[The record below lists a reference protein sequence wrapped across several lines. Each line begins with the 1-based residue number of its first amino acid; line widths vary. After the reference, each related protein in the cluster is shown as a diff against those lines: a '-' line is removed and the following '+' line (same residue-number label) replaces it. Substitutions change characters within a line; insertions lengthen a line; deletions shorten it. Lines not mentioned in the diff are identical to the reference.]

1 MSKDLSNYRD
11 KYLKGEL
18 IEKNLP
24 KDPFDLFDN
33 WFEDLEKFGNEREN
47 NAMSLSTVNDKNV
60 PTTRVVLL
68 KQFSKNGFVFYSNYD
83 SRKGKHIDNNP
94 NVCISFYWPSMERQV
109 IINGKVSKI
118 SAIESDK
125 YFNSRPKSSQLGA
138 IISNQSEIIP
148 SRKYLEEKLSKFNI
162 SNNNLKR
169 PSNWGGYILKP
180 ELFEFWQGRDS
191 RLHDRIIFSKSKTNW
206 NQKRLSP

>member
-1 MSKDLSNYRD
+1 MTDKNDIFSGDNPFQIFKRWLHDASKTEINDHD
-11 KYLKGEL
+11 A
-18 IEKNLP
+18 I
-24 KDPFDLFDN
+24 
-33 WFEDLEKFGNEREN
+33 
-47 NAMSLSTVNDKNV
+47 ALSTVDVDGLPNV
-60 PTTRVVLL
+60 RMVLL
-68 KQFSKNGFVFYSNYD
+68 RGIEDSSFVFYTNYD

-109 IINGKVSKI
+109 IIHGKVSKI
-118 SAIESDK
+118 SAIQSDK

-148 SRKYLEEKLSKFNI
+148 SRKFLEEKLSKFNI

-206 NQKRLSP
+206 DQKRLSP

>member
-109 IINGKVSKI
+109 IINGKLSKI

-148 SRKYLEEKLSKFNI
+148 SRKYLEEKLSKFTI

-206 NQKRLSP
+206 DQKRLSP

>member
-24 KDPFDLFDN
+24 TNPFDLFDN

-206 NQKRLSP
+206 DQKRLSP

>member
-11 KYLKGEL
+11 KYLKGKL

-47 NAMSLSTVNDKNV
+47 NAMSLTTVNDKNV

-68 KQFSKNGFVFYSNYD
+68 KQFSRNGFVFYTNYD

-125 YFNSRPKSSQLGA
+125 YFKSRPKSSQLGA

-162 SNNNLKR
+162 SNNNLNR

-191 RLHDRIIFSKSKTNW
+191 RLHDRIIFSKSKNNW
-206 NQKRLSP
+206 DQKRLSP

>member
-18 IEKNLP
+18 IEKKLP

-47 NAMSLSTVNDKNV
+47 NAMSLTTVNDKNV

-68 KQFSKNGFVFYSNYD
+68 KQFSKNGFVFYTNYD

-148 SRKYLEEKLSKFNI
+148 SRKFLEEKLSKFNN
-162 SNNNLKR
+162 SNNNLNR

-206 NQKRLSP
+206 DQKRLSP

>member
-83 SRKGKHIDNNP
+83 SRKGKHIYNNP

-148 SRKYLEEKLSKFNI
+148 SRKFLEEKLSKLNF

-206 NQKRLSP
+206 DQKRLSP

>member
-47 NAMSLSTVNDKNV
+47 NAMSLTTVNDKNV

-68 KQFSKNGFVFYSNYD
+68 KQFSKNGFVFYTNYD

-162 SNNNLKR
+162 SNNNLNR

-206 NQKRLSP
+206 DQKRLSP

>member
-24 KDPFDLFDN
+24 TDPFDLFNN

-206 NQKRLSP
+206 DQKRLSP

>member
-68 KQFSKNGFVFYSNYD
+68 KQFSKNGFVFYTNYG
-83 SRKGKHIDNNP
+83 SRKGKHIDINP

-162 SNNNLKR
+162 SNNNLNR

-206 NQKRLSP
+206 DQKRLSP

>member
-18 IEKNLP
+18 IEKKLP

-47 NAMSLSTVNDKNV
+47 NAMSLTTVNDKNV

-68 KQFSKNGFVFYSNYD
+68 KQFSKNGFVFYTNYD

-109 IINGKVSKI
+109 IINGKVTKI

-148 SRKYLEEKLSKFNI
+148 SRKFLEEKLSKFNI
-162 SNNNLKR
+162 SNNNLNR

-206 NQKRLSP
+206 DQKRLSP

>member
-109 IINGKVSKI
+109 IINGKVIKI

-162 SNNNLKR
+162 SNNNLNR

-206 NQKRLSP
+206 DQKRLSP

>member
-68 KQFSKNGFVFYSNYD
+68 KQFSKNGFVFYTNYD

-118 SAIESDK
+118 SSIESDK

-148 SRKYLEEKLSKFNI
+148 SRKYLEEKLIKFNI
-162 SNNNLKR
+162 SNNNLNR

-206 NQKRLSP
+206 DQKRLSP

>member
-24 KDPFDLFDN
+24 KNPFDLFDN

-47 NAMSLSTVNDKNV
+47 NAMSLTTVNDKNV

-148 SRKYLEEKLSKFNI
+148 SRKYLEEKFSKFNI
-162 SNNNLKR
+162 SNNNLNR

-191 RLHDRIIFSKSKTNW
+191 RLHDRIIFSKSNTNW
-206 NQKRLSP
+206 DQKRLSP

>member
-47 NAMSLSTVNDKNV
+47 NAMSLTTVNDKNV

-68 KQFSKNGFVFYSNYD
+68 KQFSRNGFVFYTNYD

-162 SNNNLKR
+162 SNNNLNR

-206 NQKRLSP
+206 DQKRLSP

>member
-18 IEKNLP
+18 IENNLP
-24 KDPFDLFDN
+24 KNPFDLFDN

-162 SNNNLKR
+162 SNNNLNR

-206 NQKRLSP
+206 DQKRLSP

>member
-47 NAMSLSTVNDKNV
+47 NAMSLSTVNHKNV

-162 SNNNLKR
+162 SNNNLNR

-206 NQKRLSP
+206 DQKRLSP

>member
-24 KDPFDLFDN
+24 KNPFDLFDN

-47 NAMSLSTVNDKNV
+47 NAMSLTTVNDKNV

-68 KQFSKNGFVFYSNYD
+68 KQFSKNGFVFYTNYD

-94 NVCISFYWPSMERQV
+94 NVCISFYWPSVERQV

-148 SRKYLEEKLSKFNI
+148 SRKYLEEKFSKFNI
-162 SNNNLKR
+162 SNNNLNR

-206 NQKRLSP
+206 DQKRLSP

>member
-18 IEKNLP
+18 IEKNLS

-118 SAIESDK
+118 SAIESEK

-206 NQKRLSP
+206 DQKRLSP

>member
-118 SAIESDK
+118 SAIESDR

-148 SRKYLEEKLSKFNI
+148 SRKHLEEKLSAFNI

-206 NQKRLSP
+206 DQKRLSP

>member
-1 MSKDLSNYRD
+1 MSRDLSNYRD

-24 KDPFDLFDN
+24 KDPFDLFNN
-33 WFEDLEKFGNEREN
+33 WFEDLEKSGNEREN
-47 NAMSLSTVNDKNV
+47 NAMSLTTVNEKNV

-68 KQFSKNGFVFYSNYD
+68 KQFSKKGFIFYTNYN
-83 SRKGKHIDNNP
+83 SRKGNHIKNNP

-109 IINGKVSKI
+109 IINGKVSEI
-118 SAIESDK
+118 SKIESDK
-125 YFNSRPKSSQLGA
+125 YFNSRPRSSQLGA

-148 SRKYLEEKLSKFNI
+148 SRKYLEDKLSKI
-162 SNNNLKR
+162 DSNNNDLIR
-169 PSNWGGYILKP
+169 PSNWGGYIIKP

-191 RLHDRIIFSKSKTNW
+191 RLHDRIIFSKLKTKW
-206 NQKRLSP
+206 THKRLSP

>member
-1 MSKDLSNYRD
+1 MSRDLSNYRD

-24 KDPFDLFDN
+24 KDPFDLFNN
-33 WFEDLEKFGNEREN
+33 WFDDLEKYGNEREN
-47 NAMSLSTVNDKNV
+47 NAMSLSTVNEKNV

-68 KQFSKNGFVFYSNYD
+68 KQFSKNGFIFYTNYN
-83 SRKGKHIDNNP
+83 SRKGKHINNNP

-109 IINGKVSKI
+109 IINGKVNEISK
-118 SAIESDK
+118 SESDK
-125 YFNSRPKSSQLGA
+125 YFNSRPRSSQLGA

-148 SRKYLEEKLSKFNI
+148 SRKFLEDKLSEFD
-162 SNNNLKR
+162 SNNNNLIR
-169 PSNWGGYILKP
+169 PSNWGGYIIKP

-206 NQKRLSP
+206 IQKRLSP

>member
-162 SNNNLKR
+162 INNNLNR

-206 NQKRLSP
+206 DQKRLSP

>member
-24 KDPFDLFDN
+24 TDPFDLFDN

-162 SNNNLKR
+162 SNNNLNR

-206 NQKRLSP
+206 DQKRLSP

>member
-24 KDPFDLFDN
+24 KNPFDLFDN

-47 NAMSLSTVNDKNV
+47 NAMSLTTVNDKNV

-94 NVCISFYWPSMERQV
+94 NVCISFYWPSVERQV

-148 SRKYLEEKLSKFNI
+148 SRKYLEEKFSKFNI
-162 SNNNLKR
+162 TNNNLNR

-206 NQKRLSP
+206 DQKRLSP

>member
-47 NAMSLSTVNDKNV
+47 NAMSLTTVNDKNV

-68 KQFSKNGFVFYSNYD
+68 KQFSKNGFVFYTNYD

-148 SRKYLEEKLSKFNI
+148 SRKFLEEKLSKFNI
-162 SNNNLKR
+162 SNNNLNR

-206 NQKRLSP
+206 DQKRLSP

>member
-1 MSKDLSNYRD
+1 MYKDLSNYRD
-11 KYLKGEL
+11 KYLKGIL
-18 IEKNLP
+18 IEKNLS
-24 KDPFDLFDN
+24 KNPFDLFTK
-33 WFEDLEKFGNEREN
+33 WFEDLEKYGNEREN
-47 NAMSLSTVNDKNV
+47 NAMSLSTVSEKNI

-68 KQFSKNGFVFYSNYD
+68 KQFSVNGFVFYTNYD
-83 SRKGKHIDNNP
+83 SRKGKHINNNP
-94 NVCISFYWPSMERQV
+94 NVCISFYWSSMERQV

-118 SAIESDK
+118 SEIESDK

-148 SRKYLEEKLSKFNI
+148 SRKYLENKLKKINI
-162 SNNNLKR
+162 NNILTR

-191 RLHDRIIFSKSKTNW
+191 RLHDRIIYSKSKTQW
-206 NQKRLSP
+206 IQKRLSP